1 MGWLS
6 RASIYVAMSLPFKL
20 QFAQG
25 ASRSIR
31 APHPF
36 TSTPR
41 TTPIPV
47 TAEKEEGDTSLPPTQ
62 VLAPRLSQA
71 AVWGNPCSPG
81 LSHRVTRWVRRTWTQ
96 GWEHNV
102 LVPTEPGRRGHCCA
116 HTRTQAAAWDLD
128 HPERRRLRGVCYL

>member
-36 TSTPR
+36 TPTPR
-41 TTPIPV
+41 TTPVPV
-47 TAEKEEGDTSLPPTQ
+47 TAEKEEGDTSLLPTQ

-71 AVWGNPCSPG
+71 AVWGEPVFPRPLPQGDSLGEEDLDPG
-81 LSHRVTRWVRRTWTQ
+81 LGT
-96 GWEHNV
+96 
-102 LVPTEPGRRGHCCA
+102 
-116 HTRTQAAAWDLD
+116 
-128 HPERRRLRGVCYL
+128 